1 MASFGNGWLIDSQ
14 KYDMAI
20 TIGFTGWPRP
30 LVRDGRAAVS
40 MPRTRACRRD
50 ICDIPGLVDKQWQNK
65 AQQC

>member
-40 MPRTRACRRD
+40 MPRTRACRID